1 MCIYSI
7 FCGHIVKFLGEKE
20 ENELCEGVRAGCHG
34 GYIRY
39 IHRETH
45 RCGNLSVNH
54 MCNCTVST
62 AYDRILFYY
71 ILLYRNIF
79 LYMHFVS

>member
-45 RCGNLSVNH
+45 R
-54 MCNCTVST
+54 
-62 AYDRILFYY
+62 
-71 ILLYRNIF
+71 
-79 LYMHFVS
+79 

>member
-1 MCIYSI
+1 MCILPDFFI
-7 FCGHIVKFLGEKE
+7 HIVKFFGGKE

-45 RCGNLSVNH
+45 R
-54 MCNCTVST
+54 
-62 AYDRILFYY
+62 
-71 ILLYRNIF
+71 
-79 LYMHFVS
+79 

>member
-1 MCIYSI
+1 MLLNYKALISLDFLYSMCIYSI

-45 RCGNLSVNH
+45 R
-54 MCNCTVST
+54 
-62 AYDRILFYY
+62 
-71 ILLYRNIF
+71 
-79 LYMHFVS
+79 